1 MLSSI
6 HSGSINLLVYFDVF
20 SIKCFMSKYESADMN
35 GGQDAKTYT
44 TKWVSMCTQDEAIFV
59 LGISINIFVLSA
71 CLCEEMN
78 VASVQKYIAYIM
90 DNILWN
96 LECSCQRPRCQHTF
110 CIVNL
115 IQRHTNGYLL
125 TCHNTFKAFTLSP
138 MFPLFHSHK
147 HIIIL

>member
-1 MLSSI
+1 
-6 HSGSINLLVYFDVF
+6 
-20 SIKCFMSKYESADMN
+20 MSKYESTDMN
-35 GGQDAKTYT
+35 GGQDAKLYT

-110 CIVNL
+110 CRVNL
-115 IQRHTNGYLL
+115 IQRHTNGYCLL
-125 TCHNTFKAFTLSP
+125 VTTHLKLSH
-138 MFPLFHSHK
+138 FPQCSPFFILTN
-147 HIIIL
+147 IIIL